1 MDHLEEEVHQE
12 AERPKNTVVWVIWNI
27 MFALFY
33 PILAAF
39 SIVIMVVMF
48 IFSGLSTLLLR
59 TAAFF
64 KRKGGAQ

>member
-12 AERPKNTVVWVIWNI
+12 AEKPKNTVVWVIWNI

-39 SIVIMVVMF
+39 SIIIMVLMF
-48 IFSGLSTLLLR
+48 VFSGLSTLLLR
-59 TAAFF
+59 TASFF
-64 KRKGGAQ
+64 KRGRGA